1 MELTKRLKTLIDKHY
16 NIGTITKTAI
26 IVGGTVNTSYCVWTH
41 ENSIEKKY
49 VLRQYQPLKNQNDI
63 EFEHAIIDHL
73 AKKNFSIV
81 GHIKPTKSNETYF
94 VTTVNTDEN
103 RPKKVFNS
111 IFTFLDGEDLYSWCF
126 PGCSMNELSS
136 SGQVLAEYHSNISDF
151 KHDKTKSDLKIKE
164 LLPTLVEKI
173 DTHINS
179 FDGTAVTTY
188 LKEHLNLITTEMN
201 EVSRAFNTFDND
213 EFPEV
218 VIHCD
223 FHPGNLLYENGKV
236 TGMFDFDWALF
247 DIRAF
252 DVGMALM
259 YFCSEWND
267 KDNGLIHQDK
277 VDAFMKSYQAT
288 QQKMINI
295 SKVGPL
301 NKVELSAMQLM
312 IRGANL
318 YLLYWGIIDYYTKSL
333 DPVEYV
339 KYLKHSI
346 KMIQW
351 LRNNTLH
358 ING

>member
-1 MELTKRLKTLIDKHY
+1 MDSTESIKTMIEEHY
-16 NIGTITKTAI
+16 NIGTITKIAI

-41 ENSIEKKY
+41 TNSEEKKY

-94 VTTVNTDEN
+94 VTTVDTNED
-103 RPKKVFNS
+103 RPNKVFNS
-111 IFTFLDGEDLYSWCF
+111 IFTFLEGEDLYAWYL
-126 PGCSMNELSS
+126 PGCSPEELASS
-136 SGQVLAEYHSNISDF
+136 ALTLAEYHANVSDF
-151 KHDKTKSDLKIKE
+151 KHDKTKSDLKIQQ

-173 DTHINS
+173 ETHINS
-179 FDGTAVTTY
+179 SDVTAVTTY
-188 LKEHLNLITTEMN
+188 LKAHLNLITTEMN
-201 EVSRAFNTFDND
+201 EVSEAFNTLNKD

-218 VIHCD
+218 VVHCD
-223 FHPGNLLYENGKV
+223 FHPGNLLYTNGKV

-252 DVGMALM
+252 DVGMAMM

-267 KDNGLIHQDK
+267 GDNGLIHQDK
-277 VDAFMKSYQAT
+277 VDLFIKNYQLT
-288 QQKMINI
+288 QQKMIDI

-301 NKVELSAMQLM
+301 NRAELATIQLM

-318 YLLYWGIIDYYTKSL
+318 FLLYWGIIDYYTKSL
-333 DPVEYV
+333 DPVEYI
-339 KYLKHSI
+339 KYLKHSV

-351 LRNNTLH
+351 LRNNTLT
-358 ING
+358 INE